1 MQQFIYRTQ
10 EQEIDVCTINSLYLH
25 SLSVQ
30 RVCHQ
35 LMFFLLSCDQT
46 FCNGHAGIC
55 NDDV

>member
-10 EQEIDVCTINSLYLH
+10 EQEIDVCTINSLYLR

-35 LMFFLLSCDQT
+35 LMFFLLSCDHT
-46 FCNGHAGIC
+46 LL
-55 NDDV
+55 